1 MNNIPKPYIDAG
13 SAVAQKAIAGFQAM
27 MTEFVGG
34 NIATQIT
41 KAGKTELIGNT
52 FREVQYWGSVASL
65 YQAMAALE
73 AIHVTPEMAPFFTN
87 TTKQEMKN
95 RIVQILSS
103 L

>member
-1 MNNIPKPYIDAG
+1 
-13 SAVAQKAIAGFQAM
+13 
-27 MTEFVGG
+27 
-34 NIATQIT
+34 
-41 KAGKTELIGNT
+41 L
-52 FREVQYWGSVASL
+52 
-65 YQAMAALE
+65 AALE